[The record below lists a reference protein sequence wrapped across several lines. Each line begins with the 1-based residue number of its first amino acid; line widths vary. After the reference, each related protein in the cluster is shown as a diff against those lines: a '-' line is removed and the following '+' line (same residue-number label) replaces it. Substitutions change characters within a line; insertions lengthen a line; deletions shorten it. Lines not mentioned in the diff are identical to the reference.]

1 METKHT
7 LSDVLK
13 RLVVDIDNM
22 NSFLYSLENVLES
35 KSENV
40 NVTQTK
46 DDGTTYSISVP
57 SFGYLKG
64 KIEDINTRF
73 DTLLSTN
80 ADVVGIKSSSGDVRK
95 FGLKKTSQLI
105 TELEA
110 IQNATIN
117 VPTEFRVKNNWF
129 FESFLNPLLYV
140 NLNIA
145 GVLTDDIDNFVVK
158 RIIIN
163 AVNNDD
169 FAAYFDDNYKNRNDI
184 SLESLKLDLTENAI
198 DFFEDD
204 NIISVD
210 TAINQYKGSFDV
222 LKILEEENTQTLNQ
236 SQTVSVV
243 RRRYKLNTL
252 NYTDVLTG
260 VQNSKILAEG
270 DVLVT
275 TNDSEYIVRSVNKTI
290 NKKY

>member
-95 FGLKKTSQLI
+95 FELKKTSQLI
-105 TELEA
+105 KELEA

-252 NYTDVLTG
+252 NYTDVFCWI
-260 VQNSKILAEG
+260 K
-270 DVLVT
+270 D
-275 TNDSEYIVRSVNKTI
+275 KT
-290 NKKY
+290 KTF